1 MGQGSPQGTL
11 KSSRV
16 DSDAEGW
23 AGLKEEVDRLRAE
36 IKEKDVLLEAREM
49 EVKMIKQTMEKRIRE
64 LERIVKRL
72 AREREKPSRLAS
84 FVGTIEKRH

>member
-11 KSSRV
+11 KSGRV

-23 AGLKEEVDRLRAE
+23 AGLKEVDRLRAE